1 MSTAVGDVRERPR
14 ESRLPSLVSDSV
26 DSGVAVWI
34 IVLIGCVVSALGS
47 DIFLTS
53 LNISN
58 FFGQLLMP
66 GLAAIGET
74 FAVLAGAIDL
84 SVGSV
89 AKLTALLTP
98 GLVDGNGGLV
108 IPVVLLML
116 LIGAVV
122 GLINGL
128 LITRLHVNAFIVTLG
143 TFSVLRGVAL
153 AYSSEPV
160 GSIPTEIVNSMYL
173 GVGPFPGPF
182 IAFLLLALLSG
193 FVLRRTV
200 FGKRVYAVGG
210 DAEVARMAG
219 INGDRVVLAVMVISG
234 TFAALAGV
242 VQGLRTGVGSPTA
255 GDGLELIAITAVVL
269 GGSSLFGG
277 RGRLIGTIGGV
288 FLLALVDNA
297 LNLIGVSS
305 FYQDL
310 VRGLVIVIAVAIFI
324 RKE

>member
-1 MSTAVGDVRERPR
+1 MMASAGSKTVAERARFPALL
-14 ESRLPSLVSDSV
+14 SNSV
-26 DSGVAVWI
+26 DSGLAVWI
-34 IVLIGCVVSALGS
+34 IVLIGCVVSAIGS

-58 FFGQLLMP
+58 ILGQLLP
-66 GLAAIGET
+66 LGFAAVGET
-74 FAVLAGAIDL
+74 FAILGGAIDL

-98 GLVDGNGGLV
+98 GLVDGNGAMV
-108 IPVVLLML
+108 IPVVALML
-116 LIGAVV
+116 AIGVAIGFV
-122 GLINGL
+122 NGF

-143 TFSVLRGVAL
+143 TFSVLRGLAL
-153 AYSSEPV
+153 GYSSEPV
-160 GSIPTEIVNSMYL
+160 GSIPTGIVNSMYL
-173 GVGPFPGPF
+173 GIGPLPSPF
-182 IAFLLLALLSG
+182 VAFLVLLLLCG
-193 FVLRRTV
+193 FVLQKTVLGRRI
-200 FGKRVYAVGG
+200 YAVGG
-210 DAEVARMAG
+210 DPHIARMAG
-219 INGDRVVLAVMVISG
+219 IDGNRVVMTIMIISATLAA
-234 TFAALAGV
+234 FAGV

-255 GDGLELIAITAVVL
+255 GDGLELAAITAVVL
-269 GGSSLFGG
+269 GGGSLFGG

>member
-1 MSTAVGDVRERPR
+1 MMASA
-14 ESRLPSLVSDSV
+14 ESRPVAERARLPAFLSDSV
-26 DSGVAVWI
+26 DSGLAVWI
-34 IVLIGCVVSALGS
+34 IVLIGCVVSAIGA

-53 LNISN
+53 LNLSN
-58 FFGQLLMP
+58 ILGQLLP
-66 GLAAIGET
+66 LGFAALGET
-74 FAVLAGAIDL
+74 FAILGGAIDL

-98 GLVDGNGGLV
+98 GLVDGNGAMV
-108 IPVVLLML
+108 IPVVALML
-116 LIGAVV
+116 VLGVLIGFV
-122 GLINGL
+122 NGF

-143 TFSVLRGVAL
+143 TFSVLRGLAL
-153 AYSSEPV
+153 GYSSEPV
-160 GSIPTEIVNSMYL
+160 GSIPTGIVNSMYL
-173 GVGPFPGPF
+173 GIGPLPSPF
-182 IAFLLLALLSG
+182 IVFLVLVLLCGS
-193 FVLRRTV
+193 VLQKTVLGRRI
-200 FGKRVYAVGG
+200 YAVGG
-210 DAEVARMAG
+210 DPHVARMAG
-219 INGDRVVLAVMVISG
+219 IDGNRVVMTIMIISA

-255 GDGLELIAITAVVL
+255 GDGLELAAITAVVL
-269 GGSSLFGG
+269 GGGSLFGG

>member
-1 MSTAVGDVRERPR
+1 MISAA
-14 ESRLPSLVSDSV
+14 ESQPVARRARLPALLTNSV
-26 DSGVAVWI
+26 DSGLAVWI
-34 IVLIGCVVSALGS
+34 IVLMGCIVSAIGS

-53 LNISN
+53 LNLSN
-58 FFGQLLMP
+58 ILGQLLP
-66 GLAAIGET
+66 LGLAALGET
-74 FAVLAGAIDL
+74 FAILGGAIDL

-89 AKLTALLTP
+89 AKLTAVLTP
-98 GLVDGNGGLV
+98 GLVDGNGSMLV
-108 IPVVLLML
+108 PVVALML
-116 LIGAVV
+116 AIGVVV
-122 GLINGL
+122 GFVNGF

-143 TFSVLRGVAL
+143 TFSVLRGLAL
-153 AYSSEPV
+153 GYSSEPV
-160 GSIPTEIVNSMYL
+160 GSIPTGIVNSMYL
-173 GVGPFPGPF
+173 GVGPLPSPF
-182 IAFLLLALLSG
+182 IVFVVLALVCG
-193 FVLRRTV
+193 FILQKTVLGRRI
-200 FGKRVYAVGG
+200 YAVGG
-210 DAEVARMAG
+210 DPHVARMAG
-219 INGDRVVLAVMVISG
+219 INGNRVVMIIMIISA

-255 GDGLELIAITAVVL
+255 GDGLELAAITAVVL

-277 RGRLIGTIGGV
+277 RGRLVGTIGGV

>member
-1 MSTAVGDVRERPR
+1 MATAESTPIAERA
-14 ESRLPSLVSDSV
+14 RLPAFLSDSV
-26 DSGVAVWI
+26 DSGLAVWI
-34 IVLIGCVVSALGS
+34 IVLIGCVVSAIGS

-53 LNISN
+53 LNLSN
-58 FFGQLLMP
+58 ILGQLLP
-66 GLAAIGET
+66 LGFAALGET
-74 FAVLAGAIDL
+74 FAILGGAIDL

-89 AKLTALLTP
+89 AKLTALMTP
-98 GLVDGNGGLV
+98 GLVDGNGAMV
-108 IPVVLLML
+108 IPVVALML
-116 LIGAVV
+116 AIGVV
-122 GLINGL
+122 IGFINGF

-143 TFSVLRGVAL
+143 TFSVLRGL
-153 AYSSEPV
+153 SLGYSSEPV
-160 GSIPTEIVNSMYL
+160 GSIPTGIVNSMYL
-173 GVGPFPGPF
+173 GIGPLPSPF
-182 IAFLLLALLSG
+182 IVFLVLVALCG
-193 FVLRRTV
+193 FVLQKTVLGRRI
-200 FGKRVYAVGG
+200 YAVGG
-210 DAEVARMAG
+210 DPHVARMAG
-219 INGDRVVLAVMVISG
+219 INGDRVVMTIMIISA

-255 GDGLELIAITAVVL
+255 GDGLELAAITAVVL